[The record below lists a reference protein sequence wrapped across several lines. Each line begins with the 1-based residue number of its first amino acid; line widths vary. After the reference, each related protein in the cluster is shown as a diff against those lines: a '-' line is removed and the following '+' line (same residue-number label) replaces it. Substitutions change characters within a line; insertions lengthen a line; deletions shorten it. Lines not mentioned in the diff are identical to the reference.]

1 MVQLGYAISSEEFK
15 PQQLVENARRAEEI
29 GFSYALISDHF
40 HPWLDSQGESPFVW
54 SVIGGIAQVTS
65 TLTLGTG
72 VTAPI
77 IRIHP
82 VILAQAAA
90 TAAAMMPD
98 RFFFG
103 VGTGEYLNEHITGE
117 HWPVLST
124 RQEMLQ
130 EAVELIRLLWEGDY
144 TTFEGL
150 YYTVENARIYTLP
163 ENLPPIHVA
172 ASGKESAE
180 VAGHIGDGLIST
192 APDGETVDASLLTL
206 SWYGYVEA
214 THPRMASTRERILE
228 RLGRGALIFRYEDAT
243 DDGLPGGEGAFGI
256 CGFWAVESR
265 ARGGDLAG
273 ANQAFDQLLSYA
285 NDVGLFAEEIDP
297 QSGAALGNFPQAF
310 THVGVINAALTLAE
324 CDRTRNADTLAAGQT
339 MGEGK

>member
-15 PQQLVENARRAEEI
+15 PRQLVENARRAEEV
-29 GFSYALISDHF
+29 GFPYALISDHF

-54 SVIGGIAQVTS
+54 SVIGGIAQATT
-65 TLTLGTG
+65 TLKLGTG

-124 RQEMLQ
+124 RQDMLQ

-144 TTFEGL
+144 TTFDGL

-163 ENLPPIHVA
+163 ENLPPIYVG
-172 ASGKESAE
+172 ASGKESGE
-180 VAGHIGDGLIST
+180 LAGQIGDGLIST
-192 APDGETVDASLLTL
+192 APDNETVDAFSQGGGLGKPKYGQMTVCWAEDERQAKDTALRVWANSAIPGQL
-206 SWYGYVEA
+206 SQELALPLYFEQ
-214 THPRMASTRERILE
+214 ASQLVTTEKIAE
-228 RLGRGALIFRYEDAT
+228 SV
-243 DDGLPGGEGAFGI
+243 I
-256 CGFWAVESR
+256 CGPDPEPYHAKIKEY
-265 ARGGDLAG
+265 ADAG
-273 ANQAFDQLLSYA
+273 
-285 NDVGLFAEEIDP
+285 
-297 QSGAALGNFPQAF
+297 F
-310 THVGVINAALTLAE
+310 THVYIHQV
-324 CDRTRNADTLAAGQT
+324 GQDQ
-339 MGEGK
+339 EGFFQFAQKELLGTYS